1 MEIKGARLGI
11 GYEQRIVLQDFDI
24 TIRKG
29 EITTFVGPNG
39 SGKSTVLKTLT
50 RLLRC
55 RKGTVFCD
63 HIPLPQIPSKEF
75 AKKVAVLPQQHL
87 VPPDFTVHDLVSY
100 GRVPYQ
106 SWHGSNSA
114 EDETVVEWAMRATG
128 VWSLREKTIQACSG
142 GESQR
147 VWIAAVLAQQPEIL
161 FLDEPTT
168 FLDISYQYEIMQLV
182 KTLNREQ
189 GIGIVMVLHDLGQ
202 AMEVSDRIVVI
213 KNGRKYSEGPPEEVI
228 TAQMMQDVYHVECD
242 IVQLPGRK
250 RPILAYR
257 EIS

>member
-63 HIPLPQIPSKEF
+63 NIPLPEIPSREF
-75 AKKVAVLPQQHL
+75 AKRVAVLPQQHL

-114 EDETVVEWAMRATG
+114 EDEKVVEWAMRATG
-128 VWSLREKTIQACSG
+128 VWPMREKTIRACSG

-213 KNGRKYSEGPPEEVI
+213 KDGRKYSEGPPEEVI
-228 TAQMMQDVYHVECD
+228 TAQMMQDVYQVDCD

>member
-63 HIPLPQIPSKEF
+63 NIPLPEIPSREF
-75 AKKVAVLPQQHL
+75 AKRVAVLPQQHL

-114 EDETVVEWAMRATG
+114 EDEKVVEWAMRATG
-128 VWSLREKTIQACSG
+128 VWPMREKPSRLAAAENPSG
-142 GESQR
+142 FGLLQCWPS
-147 VWIAAVLAQQPEIL
+147 
-161 FLDEPTT
+161 
-168 FLDISYQYEIMQLV
+168 
-182 KTLNREQ
+182 NRKFCFW
-189 GIGIVMVLHDLGQ
+189 M
-202 AMEVSDRIVVI
+202 
-213 KNGRKYSEGPPEEVI
+213 N
-228 TAQMMQDVYHVECD
+228 
-242 IVQLPGRK
+242 LPR
-250 RPILAYR
+250 
-257 EIS
+257 S